1 MEWDFVNTVMK
12 RLSFVK
18 RREFHDKCKNCENV
32 QGTAISHVVYLLVRQ
47 MDHADSYDFMYFVD
61 ARSKHEVANLSI
73 HLTGDNAARTQP
85 VLSVPHSANLI
96 DAATLH

>member
-1 MEWDFVNTVMK
+1 
-12 RLSFVK
+12 
-18 RREFHDKCKNCENV
+18 
-32 QGTAISHVVYLLVRQ
+32 